1 MSPHGTVVP
10 TVALPPPLI
19 SYTCSDRYALMT
31 EYSVT
36 VPDPDVASVRMMET
50 SLGQVTHLVAQVEA
64 SQEERTNQFTDDIE
78 TSIASLRTASDE
90 LRAESEDKMLF
101 DGNTDMIEALGK
113 LDYLDSS
120 FQALKADSERFA
132 HFQEILKV
140 PVTRCA
146 ALTAAPQKAV
156 FLILLRRLPC
166 RAR

>member
-1 MSPHGTVVP
+1 MAEYAVV
-10 TVALPPPLI
+10 
-19 SYTCSDRYALMT
+19 
-31 EYSVT
+31 

-64 SQEERTNQFTDDIE
+64 AQEERTNQFTEDIE

-101 DGNTDMIEALGK
+101 DGGTDMIEALGK

-120 FQALKADSERFA
+120 FQALKTDSERYA
-132 HFQEILKV
+132 YYQEILKV

-146 ALTAAPQKAV
+146 SLQQHVLTCPCARDKHAPAHARTATPSPPLTPLHSRGTGLTASAQV
-156 FLILLRRLPC
+156 
-166 RAR
+166 